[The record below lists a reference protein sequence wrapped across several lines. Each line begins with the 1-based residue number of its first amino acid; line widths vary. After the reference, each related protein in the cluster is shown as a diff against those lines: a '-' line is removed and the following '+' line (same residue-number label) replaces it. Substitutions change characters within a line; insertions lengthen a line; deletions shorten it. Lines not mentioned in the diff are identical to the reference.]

1 MRKSTELLDH
11 LERIHDDYV
20 EDLIEKVSTEDKIIM
35 SHEQEQQGLAPWEIS
50 AIVQGAL
57 SELPENLAEHADSLF
72 DIVYDAVT
80 EALDKSR
87 R

>member
-1 MRKSTELLDH
+1 MRKNTELLNH
-11 LERIHDDYV
+11 LERIHDDYGEV
-20 EDLIEKVSTEDKIIM
+20 VDKISTEDKLLIAA
-35 SHEQEQQGLAPWEIS
+35 EEQQGLAPWEIS

-57 SELPENLAEHADSLF
+57 SELPEALAGHADSLF

-87 R
+87 G